1 MRAAVESAITANFII
16 SPFGRAPATNE
27 LKPQPFH
34 ECLFIIARSGSSPLS
49 SGPHGSCPWGWCSRS
64 KSPAKRART

>member
-34 ECLFIIARSGSSPLS
+34 ECLFIIVRSGPSPLIVRT
-49 SGPHGSCPWGWCSRS
+49 PS
-64 KSPAKRART
+64 KKPPPVETVTAS